1 MEELSG
7 PHNYDKLVIEHVW
20 SLAQAVPGNDP
31 AVWRKDEHGAW
42 IHRLDYR
49 NRRSQFGWEIVEHS
63 FYLRRVGVES
73 LRPLHWENYLDFM
86 VSARSQAVVSSD
98 GLNNARKLL

>member
-1 MEELSG
+1 MEETLAPYS
-7 PHNYDKLVIEHVW
+7 YDKLIVDHVW
-20 SLAQAVPGNDP
+20 SLAQVIAGNDP

-49 NRRSQFGWEIVEHS
+49 NRRSQFGWEIIEHS
-63 FYLRRVGVES
+63 FYLRRSGVEA
-73 LRPLHWENYLDFM
+73 LRPLQWENYLDFM
-86 VSARSQAVVSSD
+86 ISARNSAVVTAD